1 MLPPQVVYN
10 PSQKTVEARTET
22 YKDIEDM
29 IQVRNTKYRQLNS
42 GEVGDRNLV
51 QYWDDSDKRVNGY
64 TPTRE
69 EQEKESWQSNFF
81 HHTTRNK
88 LKAFIAGVALNV
100 PEFIFKAVNKSGV
113 FSSKRAEAIKQLVK
127 HSRIAH
133 GNPQM
138 DVFFEA
144 WEAAVKGTVIKYD
157 GYLKTTYKRKYIKSY
172 DVSTGESEFEE
183 REELV
188 DDKPLDLL
196 VPLSEFFV
204 TDIRIFDVQ
213 DQPAVAWIQHYN
225 RRQLEQEFS
234 KFANYQYLKD
244 KDELVSFGQR
254 FTTDTQT
261 YYYDK
266 WSQRV
271 TAKDDFEVIRYYNK
285 EKDQYQIWIN
295 GVDMQDTP
303 LLWGKRDKKYPFAK
317 TIFEPFEGMQFF
329 YGKSFPH
336 VMEGVQDTDN
346 TVINSVLDKMYRS
359 LKPPM
364 LIGLANKDLMD
375 LEDELVNEDNK
386 IYVPDVSQVKP
397 FPYNGVDNSDI
408 AMLEVVARMADMTS
422 ATDPAQQGVQGQGVT
437 AREVL
442 IADEHARKLKGIFF
456 MFLEDLW
463 LQKTRLRINTILTH
477 YMQPKLIPVAGEEG
491 AGALEEAMNIMNVP
505 EVEFSDGTVG
515 TLGIQI
521 AQGKDGR
528 TNLRKQG
535 VAPQDLL
542 SVPQIEAREQ
552 IAKDQGINYKLV
564 AMTSDYL
571 DDWGFDFVVVP
582 ASLFA
587 QEQSK
592 DITFFE
598 DKMQKMMTIFP
609 EYLASNKEKEFR
621 KFVELYGES
630 VDDYNPPVQQAP
642 MEEDLL
648 GLNNEQNNAPT
659 SIPAGA

>member
-1 MLPPQVVYN
+1 MATYN
-10 PSQKTVEARTET
+10 PSAEVVEARTET
-22 YKDIEDM
+22 YKDIQDM
-29 IQVRNTKYRQLNS
+29 VDVRNQTYRQLNS
-42 GEVGDRNLV
+42 GEVGDRTLV

-69 EQEKESWQSNFF
+69 EQDKEDWQSNFF

-100 PEFIFKAVNKSGV
+100 PEFIYKAVNNAGV
-113 FSSKRAEAIKQLVK
+113 FSSKRAEAIKQLVR

-133 GNPQM
+133 GNPQL

-144 WEAAVKGTVIKYD
+144 WEAAVKGTVVKYD

-172 DVSTGESEFEE
+172 DISTGESKFEE

-188 DDKPLDLL
+188 DDKPVDLL
-196 VPLSEFFV
+196 VHLSEFFIS
-204 TDIRIFDVQ
+204 DIRIFDVQ
-213 DQPAVAWIQHYN
+213 DQPAIAWIQHYN

-234 KFANYQYLKD
+234 KYSNYKYLKD
-244 KDELVSFGQR
+244 KEEITNAGQR
-254 FTTDTQT
+254 FGTETQT

-266 WSQRV
+266 WFQRV
-271 TAKDDFEVIRYYNK
+271 RNKDDFEVVRYYNK
-285 EKDQYQIWIN
+285 EKDVYEVWIN
-295 GVDMQDTP
+295 GVEMQRSP

-346 TVINSVLDKMYRS
+346 TVINSVLDKLYRS
-359 LKPPM
+359 LKLPM
-364 LIGLANKDLMD
+364 LIGLGNKDLFD

-386 IYVPDVSQVKP
+386 IYVPDVSQVTP
-397 FPYNGVDNSDI
+397 MPYKGVDNSDI
-408 AMLEVVARMADMTS
+408 AMLEVVARMADLTS

-442 IADEHARKLKGIFF
+442 LADEHARKLKGIFF

-491 AGALEEAMNIMNVP
+491 TSVLQEAMNILNVP
-505 EVEFSDGTVG
+505 DVELSDGTVG

-521 AQGKDGR
+521 AQGKEGR
-528 TNLRKQG
+528 ANLRKQG
-535 VAPQDLL
+535 VTPQDLL
-542 SVPQIEAREQ
+542 TVPQIEAREQ
-552 IAKDQGINYKLV
+552 IAKEQGINYKLV

-571 DDWGFDFVVVP
+571 DDWEFDFVVVP

-587 QEQSK
+587 NEQSK
-592 DITFFE
+592 DLTFFE
-598 DKMQKMMTIFP
+598 DKMQKMVTLFP

-630 VDDYNPPVQQAP
+630 VDDYNPPAQQP
-642 MEEDLL
+642 MMGEEGLL
-648 GLNNEQNNAPT
+648 GLNEGNANQQPV
-659 SIPAGA
+659 PAGLA